1 MTQPVI
7 ILKPHRLNRIH
18 RLFPELYR
26 NDFYQIRGNP
36 QAGDLVRLIA
46 DDGDFAGIGYFNPKS
61 QTIVR
66 VLTIQDEPIDR
77 QFFTRKLEQAFRR
90 RDGFSADSNTVRLFH
105 GFADGLPGLF
115 IDRVDETLI
124 LQATTF
130 FMDKQREL
138 LGQLA
143 AELTGSSRV
152 LYLSRKDESEMLKD
166 AMFPLVGSVPERLQI
181 REGAFTW
188 EVTPAELYRSFFPD
202 ERQIR
207 HAVARLTQP
216 ARAVLDLFAGIGTL
230 ECSIASNDTRKEIV
244 AIEPGEN
251 MLQQARQF
259 CQQRFDKVPVEWIAD
274 DPLEAL
280 YRLQEQGRQFD
291 VVLIHPPFQTRDVR
305 EYKRIKWRYWYYV
318 FHALPLLRPGGYLL
332 VSTRSAHFS
341 QDNLVQTIAQ
351 AASGRGLPIY
361 LRETLTPPPD
371 YPYLLQYPQTFY
383 LKAVVCQI

>member
-1 MTQPVI
+1 MSQPVI

-61 QTIVR
+61 QTIVH

-77 QFFTRKLEQAFRR
+77 DFFARKLEQAFRR
-90 RDGFSADSNTVRLFH
+90 REGLSADSNTVRLFH

-115 IDRVDETLI
+115 IDRVEETLI
-124 LQATTF
+124 LQATTYY
-130 FMDKQREL
+130 MDQQRDL

-143 AELTGSSRV
+143 AERTGASRA
-152 LYLSRKDESEMLKD
+152 LYLSRKDDSEMLKD
-166 AMFPLVGSVPERLQI
+166 AVFPLLGNLPERLPIQ
-181 REGAFTW
+181 EGAFRW
-188 EVTPAELYRSFFPD
+188 EVAPGELYRSFFPD
-202 ERQIR
+202 EREIR
-207 HAVARLTQP
+207 RAVARLTQP

-230 ECSIASNDTRKEIV
+230 ECAVSSNGSGKEIV
-244 AIEPGEN
+244 AVEPGESVVH
-251 MLQQARQF
+251 QARQF
-259 CQQRFDKVPVEWIAD
+259 CQQKLDGAPVEWIAD

-280 YRLQEQGRQFD
+280 YRLQEQGKQFD

-318 FHALPLLRPGGYLL
+318 FHALPLLRPGGHLL

-341 QDNLVQTIAQ
+341 QDNLVQTVAQ

-371 YPYLLQYPQTFY
+371 YPYLLQYPKTFY